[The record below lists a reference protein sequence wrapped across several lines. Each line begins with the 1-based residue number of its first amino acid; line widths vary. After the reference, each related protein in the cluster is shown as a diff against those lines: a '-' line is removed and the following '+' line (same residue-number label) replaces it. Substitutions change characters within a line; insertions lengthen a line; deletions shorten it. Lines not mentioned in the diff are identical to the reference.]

1 MLDVIRDGL
10 QNLVSGM
17 GTARDKGSQ
26 AEYTTAHQ
34 HPHELRTAYEASA
47 LIQRAIDMPAEDS
60 TREWREWQADSE
72 QIGDIEAEEKRLGL
86 QVKVFEARRMARL
99 QGGAAIFIGTGAVDT
114 AEPLDPATVSKGGI
128 KYLTLLSR
136 NDMMAGPIA
145 LDPRDQNY
153 GKPEYWEMTSLTGG
167 RLRIH
172 PTRVV
177 IFHGIAPL
185 SDLSDAKAFDG
196 WGRSVLPGMLA
207 ALKRIDELA
216 ANLNSMTYEAKVD
229 VIKIPDL
236 MKNLAARGPAYETE
250 VMNRLRLAATGKG
263 INGSLMLDALEE
275 YQQKSA
281 SFGGLADISDRFM
294 QLASTAVGIPMTLF
308 FMTSPGG
315 LNATGAS
322 DTRAYYDRVK
332 VEQSVRMQPAM
343 SILDEALIYSALG
356 QRPDDVHY
364 NWRPL
369 WQPTSK
375 ERAETANSAA
385 SAMKA
390 AVDAG
395 SVPEEVAGRVLSN
408 FFTESGIFPGME
420 GFWNDFFGGEGTG
433 DAFFMTRPPVERD
446 PPEDEDD
453 EA

>member
-1 MLDVIRDGL
+1 MPDGVFQTIGDGL
-10 QNLVSGM
+10 RNLTSGL
-17 GTARDKGSQ
+17 GTGRDKGAQ
-26 AEYTTAHQ
+26 AEYTSQSHLRS
-34 HPHELRTAYEASA
+34 HELRTAYEASA

-60 TREWREWQADSE
+60 TREWREWQADAE
-72 QIGDIEAEEKRLGL
+72 QISDIENEEKRLGL
-86 QVKVFEARRMARL
+86 QVKVFEARRLARL
-99 QGGAAIFIGTGAVDT
+99 YGGAAIFIGTGVEDT
-114 AEPLDPATVSKGGI
+114 AEPLEPTTMGKSGI
-128 KYLTLLSR
+128 KYLTVLSR
-136 NDMMAGPIA
+136 NDILAGPIS
-145 LDPRDQNY
+145 LDPRDPNY

-177 IFHGIAPL
+177 VFHGIVPL
-185 SDLSDAKAFDG
+185 PDLSDVGAFDG

-207 ALKRIDELA
+207 ALKRVDELA
-216 ANLNSMTYEAKVD
+216 YNINSMTYEAKVD

-236 MKNLAARGPAYETE
+236 MKNLAARGPVYEKE
-250 VMNRLRLAATGKG
+250 VMDRLRLADTGKG
-263 INGSLMLDALEE
+263 INGSLMLDAMEE
-275 YQQKSA
+275 YEQKSA

-315 LNATGAS
+315 LNATGDS
-322 DTRAYYDRVK
+322 DTRAYYDRIK
-332 VEQSVRMQPAM
+332 VEQTVQMEPALSV
-343 SILDEALIYSALG
+343 LDEAIIHSALG
-356 QRPDDVHY
+356 QRPDEIHY

-385 SAMKA
+385 AAMKA

-395 SVPEEVAGRVLSN
+395 SVPEEVAGRTLSN

-420 GFWNDFFGGEGTG
+420 GYWNDFFNGEGSG
-433 DAFFMTRPPVERD
+433 DAFFLNRPLRSEEGEV
-446 PPEDEDD
+446 
-453 EA
+453 